1 MQLCFLND
9 WVSAEY
15 LFIKKKVCVLL
26 SSHFKEAW
34 PHVKSA
40 AAKCLVLREN
50 GGELMAMAAIDMC
63 VCVCE
68 REREKERAKT
78 EIESRCLSRR
88 GEGKQ
93 YNKNWP
99 MQHMDVL
106 EISLIPTIY
115 FCTISWIHPLSSHS
129 IDEALT
135 SSLLLCYDSS
145 LSIFL
150 LFPTTVKTTVST
162 NCAQ

>member
-1 MQLCFLND
+1 MTG
-9 WVSAEY
+9 Y
-15 LFIKKKVCVLL
+15 LLSTCSLKKKSVCA
-26 SSHFKEAW
+26 FKQPFQRSMTPCKNSCSKMSCFKGEW
-34 PHVKSA
+34 GWT
-40 AAKCLVLREN
+40 N
-50 GGELMAMAAIDMC
+50 GHGRNRYVC
-63 VCVCE
+63 VCVCVWE
-68 REREKERAKT
+68 RERAKT